1 MAFEFPHIALRSL
14 GRSGHR
20 GRVLVI
26 NAKSHRSLLSQTV
39 LELSSFDSFSFCSV
53 VLLLSFSE
61 PLLPHLLNERLEQML
76 RLLSPQILAFLCL
89 LAAS

>member
-1 MAFEFPHIALRSL
+1 MAFEFPHIASRSL

-26 NAKSHRSLLSQTV
+26 NTKPHRSLLSQMV

-53 VLLLSFSE
+53 FLLLSFSE
-61 PLLPHLLNERLEQML
+61 PLLPRLLNERLEQTL
-76 RLLSPQILAFLCL
+76 RLLTAQILGFLRFL
-89 LAAS
+89 VAS